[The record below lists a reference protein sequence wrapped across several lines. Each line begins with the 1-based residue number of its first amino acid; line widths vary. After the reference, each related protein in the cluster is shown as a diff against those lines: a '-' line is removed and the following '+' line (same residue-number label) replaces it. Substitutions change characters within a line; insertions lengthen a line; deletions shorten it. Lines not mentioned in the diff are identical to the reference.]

1 MLCQR
6 YDVDARAHEREGR
19 DADGSDPMVTES
31 KEETRVWHTKTTSL

>member
-31 KEETRVWHTKTTSL
+31 KEETRVCLIKTTSN